1 MYRYLYKNKCV
12 KILVRILI
20 YWYIVLFGLNEF
32 VLLNL
37 IYFQGNLFST
47 LLNLFTFINQVI
59 TSIYNVTG

>member
-59 TSIYNVTG
+59 TSTYNVTG